1 MIALVGLE
9 KYKIKK
15 FDGLDTLASPRLTLD
30 QKAEFLKGSGIKI

>member
-1 MIALVGLE
+1 MIALVGIE

-15 FDGLDTLASPRLTLD
+15 FDSLGTLASPRLALD